1 MTKISLFNLINNA
14 IIGLVEFS
22 KDFIYKNIMQD
33 EETTTPEGVEVETP
47 VEMPMGEE
55 EVTPEGEMPSEAT
68 EEEAM

>member
-1 MTKISLFNLINNA
+1 MTKRSLYNLVNSA
-14 IIGLVEFS
+14 RLSLVEFLVS
-22 KDFIYKNIMQD
+22 KLTYINIME
-33 EETTTPEGVEVETP
+33 EETKVEGEETP